1 MTYRLL
7 PQAEADITE
16 IALYIAYDN
25 KAAAHHWTETIFRQ
39 CERLAGLPEL
49 GVARDDVRPG
59 LRMMPTGKYIV
70 LYRKSGDSVEIVRVL
85 DGRRKWQD
93 LL

>member
-16 IALYIAYDN
+16 IAIYIAFDS
-25 KAAAHHWTETIFRQ
+25 KSAAHRWAGSIFDQ
-39 CERLAGLPEL
+39 CERLADMPEL
-49 GVARDDVRPG
+49 GVARDDLRPG
-59 LRMMPTGKYIV
+59 LRMMPTGKYVI
-70 LYRKSGDSVEIVRVL
+70 LYRRNEDAVEIVRVL
-85 DGRRKWQD
+85 DGRRRWQT